1 MCKHIDSPVV
11 GEINL
16 EYGVTLA
23 SHSVVG
29 VRRRSLRVPTEVDD
43 PWLEWLRGDVISG
56 PNHLK
61 PPVACINQP
70 KCLPDRRILQPA
82 PVSTPEHSLFEEA
95 GRTRTSKHSNCN
107 LLSPDIIL
115 PRACNCPGAS
125 ALRRR
130 NEPTSRLIIETLS
143 QTQTPHSRP
152 PSPCIEHTPCAPRGR
167 QRPHRFRYLRGLH
180 CARLT
185 GWAALTTI
193 PWTQN
198 PPPPPS
204 STKSGR
210 FFGRGGFGTLRPSLP
225 SQTPS

>member
-82 PVSTPEHSLFEEA
+82 PVSTPQHSLFQEA
-95 GRTRTSKHSNCN
+95 GRTWTNSDIETFHHS
-107 LLSPDIIL
+107 LLFSDIIL
-115 PRACNCPGAS
+115 PRACNCTGAS

-143 QTQTPHSRP
+143 QTQTP
-152 PSPCIEHTPCAPRGR
+152 
-167 QRPHRFRYLRGLH
+167 QRRHHASNILH
-180 CARLT
+180 ARLE
-185 GWAALTTI
+185 GANGLTD
-193 PWTQN
+193 P
-198 PPPPPS
+198 
-204 STKSGR
+204 
-210 FFGRGGFGTLRPSLP
+210 GT
-225 SQTPS
+225 